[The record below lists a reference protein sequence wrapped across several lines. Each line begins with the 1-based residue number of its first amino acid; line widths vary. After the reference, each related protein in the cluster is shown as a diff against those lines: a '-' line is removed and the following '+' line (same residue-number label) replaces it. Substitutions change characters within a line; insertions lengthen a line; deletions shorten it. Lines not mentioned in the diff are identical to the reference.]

1 MAIVQ
6 LVPEEEAQR
15 LCVAA
20 GIVPLTSNVESAVAS
35 AHVCQVQGY
44 RECTLAAGPRP
55 RRCVHVR
62 PEPCAT
68 TSSSAYTPYTLLLR
82 APNDGLCR
90 QVRVACACVCVV
102 SASSHASTPWHR
114 TPHPSA

>member
-1 MAIVQ
+1 M

-62 PEPCAT
+62 PEPCAPT
-68 TSSSAYTPYTLLLR
+68 TTSAYTPYTLLLR

-90 QVRVACACVCVV
+90 QV
-102 SASSHASTPWHR
+102 SQ
-114 TPHPSA
+114 